1 MAPEVYSQIFNPKRV
16 NWGGS
21 IYSSNGPAPN
31 RSIPKKGEASSPEG
45 TDIRGASTTHT
56 SEGMNLSFSNVGS
69 DLLYFGPLPNVRD
82 VSWKV
87 FRCPINHHQHEIN
100 LPPSF
105 ACVMR
110 ISALVPLQILPLE
123 HSAHDF
129 CAIQG

>member
-1 MAPEVYSQIFNPKRV
+1 MDLSTRQMARLRIALYQ
-16 NWGGS
+16 
-21 IYSSNGPAPN
+21 
-31 RSIPKKGEASSPEG
+31 KKGEASSPEG

-82 VSWKV
+82 VRWKV
-87 FRCPINHHQHEIN
+87 FRCLLINHHQHEIN

-110 ISALVPLQILPLE
+110 IYILVPLQILPLE
-123 HSAHDF
+123 HFKSSGSRIAFAHDF